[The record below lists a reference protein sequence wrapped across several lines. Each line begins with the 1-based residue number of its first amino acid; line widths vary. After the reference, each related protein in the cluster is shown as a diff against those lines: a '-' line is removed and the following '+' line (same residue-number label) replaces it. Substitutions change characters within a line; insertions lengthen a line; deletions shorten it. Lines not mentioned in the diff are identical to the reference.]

1 MNASAL
7 RRTVLRLIDRPRR
20 FSRASHEADDREGLR
35 DGSSADAGT
44 PRARSPHRRGE
55 RQSRETYHAVVN
67 IIVTSLKGGVGKS
80 TTSIY
85 LAAAGV
91 DRGYD
96 PVTLIDAD
104 PQASCAEWLE
114 LWPLAGITVVE
125 APSER
130 TATRAIARVE
140 GLVVVDTPPGNE
152 RITQSAVAVADAV
165 VIPTRAGGVEY
176 SRVSATIEL
185 IPKGTSYGV
194 VICAARLGTND
205 LDAALAWWKEQKVEV
220 WGVIPERVSIAAG
233 PEARLSR
240 EGLENYDAVLARAL
254 RGWR

>member
-1 MNASAL
+1 M
-7 RRTVLRLIDRPRR
+7 
-20 FSRASHEADDREGLR
+20 
-35 DGSSADAGT
+35 
-44 PRARSPHRRGE
+44 
-55 RQSRETYHAVVN
+55 N

-85 LAAAGV
+85 LSAAAV
-91 DRGYD
+91 ERGYD

-104 PQASCAEWLE
+104 PQASSAEWLE
-114 LWPLAGITVVE
+114 LWPLAGITVIE

-130 TATRAIARVE
+130 TATRAMERADGMVI
-140 GLVVVDTPPGNE
+140 VDTPPGNE
-152 RITQSAVAVADAV
+152 RVTQTAVALADAV

-176 SRVSATIEL
+176 SRVTATLEL
-185 IPKGTSYGV
+185 IPARTPRGV

-205 LDAALAWWKEQKVEV
+205 LEAAIGWWKEQKVEI
-220 WGVIPERVSIAAG
+220 WGVIPERVGIASG

-240 EGLENYDAVLARAL
+240 EGLENYDAVLGRAL

>member
-1 MNASAL
+1 M
-7 RRTVLRLIDRPRR
+7 
-20 FSRASHEADDREGLR
+20 
-35 DGSSADAGT
+35 
-44 PRARSPHRRGE
+44 
-55 RQSRETYHAVVN
+55 N

-85 LAAAGV
+85 LSAAALE
-91 DRGYD
+91 RGYD

-104 PQASCAEWLE
+104 PQASSAEWLE
-114 LWPLAGITVVE
+114 IWPIEGINIVE

-130 TATRAIARVE
+130 TATRAISRAE

-152 RITQSAVAVADAV
+152 RATQAAVALADAV

-185 IPKGTSYGV
+185 IPSATPRGV

-205 LDAALAWWKEQKVEV
+205 LEAAIDWWKHQKVQV
-220 WGVIPERVSIAAG
+220 WGIIPERVGIASG

-240 EGLENYDAVLARAL
+240 EGLSNYDTVLGRAL
-254 RGWR
+254 RAKQ